1 MTPGRS
7 GYPLPEA
14 VGRYGS
20 REAFDA
26 SRWESGQ
33 WVFWADRV
41 EHVLAGR
48 YDEVK
53 PLHVEVSPTYLCN
66 FACPWCS
73 CRSARE
79 VWSDENVFEHPQASP
94 GTVMSCEALD
104 RVVDRLSM
112 HGVGIQWVGGEPT
125 MHPGLLPA
133 VARARDAGLT
143 QCLFTNGSVLGPRR
157 IEALLD
163 AELAFIRVSLDAV
176 TEDVHQRH
184 HGYRAGRPYGRIV
197 LANLRELV
205 ERRHRRGAATEVG
218 VSLVV
223 DERNIDDVEP
233 TATFIR
239 ELCEEHGAGA
249 VDFVIVRPTYQF
261 YAAQCQ
267 LEDGT
272 AQALRQLVERGSALR
287 TTLEQYGV
295 KVVAPEASF
304 ATSPEEA
311 AGTVT
316 GEACL
321 SCGWFAEVTPT
332 GEMLLCSD
340 RYGNP
345 DYAIGSLAEHS
356 LDDVWGGEQRQ
367 RVLAM
372 AEETACFR
380 TRCPRNGRGFQ
391 LNTVFHEVERLRQDG
406 RIDEVASWVADLRE
420 VLPAPKHSF
429 FL

>member
-1 MTPGRS
+1 
-7 GYPLPEA
+7 
-14 VGRYGS
+14 
-20 REAFDA
+20 
-26 SRWESGQ
+26 
-33 WVFWADRV
+33 VFWADRV
-41 EHVLAGR
+41 RHVLAGR

-53 PLHVEVSPTYLCN
+53 PLHVELSPTYLCN

-79 VWSDENVFEHPQASP
+79 VWSDENVFAHPQATP
-94 GTVMSCEALD
+94 GTVMSCETLD
-104 RVVDRLSM
+104 GVVDRLGED
-112 HGVGIQWVGGEPT
+112 GVGIQWVGGEPT

-133 VARARDAGLT
+133 AARAREAGLS

-163 AELAFIRVSLDAV
+163 VELAFIRVSLDAV

-184 HGYRAGRPYGRIV
+184 HGYRAGRPYGHIV

-205 ERRHRRGAATEVG
+205 ERRRRRGAATEVG

-223 DERNIDDVEP
+223 DERNIDDLEP
-233 TATFIR
+233 TAAFIR
-239 ELCEEHGAGA
+239 ALCEDQGAGA

-261 YAAQCQ
+261 YDAQCR
-267 LEDGT
+267 LENGT
-272 AQALRQLVERGSALR
+272 GSALR
-287 TTLEQYGV
+287 RLVEVGSLLRATLEQCGV
-295 KVVAPEASF
+295 KVVTPEASF
-304 ATSPEEA
+304 ARAPECVA
-311 AGTVT
+311 PLPTVA
-316 GEACL
+316 ESCL
-321 SCGWFAEVTPT
+321 SCGWFGEVTPT

-345 DYAIGSLAEHS
+345 DYAIGSLVERS
-356 LDDVWGGEQRQ
+356 LDGIWGGERRK

-380 TRCPRNGRGFQ
+380 NRCPRNGRGFQ
-391 LNTVFHEVERLRQDG
+391 LNTVFHEVERLRRDG
-406 RIDEVASWVADLRE
+406 RIEEVARWIADLRD